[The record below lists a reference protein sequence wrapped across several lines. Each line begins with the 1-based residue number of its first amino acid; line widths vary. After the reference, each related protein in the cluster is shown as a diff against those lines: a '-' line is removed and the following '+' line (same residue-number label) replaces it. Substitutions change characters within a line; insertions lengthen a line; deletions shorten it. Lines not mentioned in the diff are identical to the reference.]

1 MRVRSLVVG
10 CVCVCARVHVCFC
23 VRMYIH
29 TFVCVCAGYANG
41 GDIISLVQQGRSECL
56 SVPLRKCDKV
66 CNIKGGVPNL

>member
-10 CVCVCARVHVCFC
+10 RVCVCARVHVCFC
-23 VRMYIH
+23 IRMCIC
-29 TFVCVCAGYANG
+29 TFVCAGYANG

-66 CNIKGGVPNL
+66 CNIKDGVPNL